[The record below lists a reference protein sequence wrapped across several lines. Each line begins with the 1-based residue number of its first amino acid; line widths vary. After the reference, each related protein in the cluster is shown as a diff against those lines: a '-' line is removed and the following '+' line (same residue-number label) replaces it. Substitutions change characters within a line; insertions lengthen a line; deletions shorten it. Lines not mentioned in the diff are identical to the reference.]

1 MAKIFENLLGY
12 FKLGDEDED
21 YEDYIED
28 YDEKEIARL
37 EKSREIARSE
47 RESSDRSRRSLKSQ
61 QTSRRGEV
69 QELTQARGERVTK
82 VERTSSNKIVPIR
95 TTPKG
100 LEVCIMKPSSFEESQ
115 DICDLLLSGRAVVV
129 NLEGFD
135 PEMAQRIMD
144 FISGAVYAVNGKL
157 HQISKYIFI
166 FSPDMIDISG
176 DYLDLMPEEGF
187 GVPNINKEF

>member
-12 FKLGDEDED
+12 FKLGDEDEE

-28 YDEKEIARL
+28 YDERGGSRL
-37 EKSREIARSE
+37 ERSRESARSE
-47 RESSDRSRRSLKSQ
+47 QESLDRSRKNLKSQ
-61 QTSRRGEV
+61 QSSRRTDI
-69 QELTQARGERVTK
+69 QETRGERVTK

-115 DICDLLLSGRAVVV
+115 DICDILLSGRAVVV

-166 FSPDMIDISG
+166 FSPDMVDISG
-176 DYLDLMPEEGF
+176 DYLDLVPDDGF
-187 GVPNINKEF
+187 GVPNLNKEF